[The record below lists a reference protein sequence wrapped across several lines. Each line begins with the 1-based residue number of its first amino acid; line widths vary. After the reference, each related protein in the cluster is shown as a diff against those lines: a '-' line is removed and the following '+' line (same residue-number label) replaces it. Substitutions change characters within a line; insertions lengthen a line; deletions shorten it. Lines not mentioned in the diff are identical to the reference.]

1 MECLK
6 SIISGKGD
14 VLIPGWPF
22 ASGACLAV
30 GNWILS
36 DRICRVGSI
45 SVSWQVGSLFQ
56 GHVLL
61 VQQQWYYKKI
71 HE

>member
-6 SIISGKGD
+6 SIINGKGD
-14 VLIPGWPF
+14 AVTPGWLF
-22 ASGACLAV
+22 ASRACLAV

-36 DRICRVGSI
+36 DGICCVSSI

-56 GHVLL
+56 DHVLHM
-61 VQQQWYYKKI
+61 QQQWLYKNI
-71 HE
+71 NE